1 MKLQDYFKKTLEEL
15 FLNTKVNSKLFQYY
29 LDEHFNG
36 IAKIIS
42 ETENEL
48 IISFNFEDV
57 SFKYK
62 MEIVDGIKFYKI
74 GSIEYYEG

>member
-1 MKLQDYFKKTLEEL
+1 MKIKEYFKHKLEEL
-15 FLNTKVNSKLFQYY
+15 FLNTKVNSKLFQHF

-48 IISFNFEDV
+48 IVSFKFEDV

-62 MEIVDGIKFYKI
+62 MNIIDGFKFHKI
-74 GSIEYYEG
+74 GLIEDYEE